1 MQPDL
6 DGDKLLIADYSR
18 LVAHK
23 SEFAL
28 HSHTHTGN
36 VLNRNI
42 VKRINFIEVH
52 ALCIADVKMVHL
64 HMKNYRSRRRGSM
77 QISLFLCLHS
87 LLGTDFSIT
96 RSK

>member
-6 DGDKLLIADYSR
+6 DDDKLLIADNSR

-28 HSHTHTGN
+28 HSRTHTGN

-42 VKRINFIEVH
+42 VKRINFIELH
-52 ALCIADVKMVHL
+52 ALCIAEVKMVHL
-64 HMKNYRSRRRGSM
+64 HMKTYRSRRRGSEM
-77 QISLFLCLHS
+77 QI
-87 LLGTDFSIT
+87 
-96 RSK
+96 

>member
-6 DGDKLLIADYSR
+6 DGDKLLIADNSR

-28 HSHTHTGN
+28 HPRTHTGN

-42 VKRINFIEVH
+42 VKPELTLVKRINFIELH
-52 ALCIADVKMVHL
+52 ALGIADVKMVHL
-64 HMKNYRSRRRGSM
+64 HSKNYRSRRRGSEM
-77 QISLFLCLHS
+77 QI
-87 LLGTDFSIT
+87 
-96 RSK
+96 